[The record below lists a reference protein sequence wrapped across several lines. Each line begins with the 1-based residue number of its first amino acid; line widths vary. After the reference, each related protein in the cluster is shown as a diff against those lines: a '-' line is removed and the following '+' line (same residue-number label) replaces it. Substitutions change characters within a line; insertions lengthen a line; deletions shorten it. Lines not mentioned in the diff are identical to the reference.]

1 MINSLVNF
9 NYWLNSNWWSRASN
23 KNLNEKI
30 CNTDFSFTFHTLLGE
45 QFVCMCA
52 QSLHHVCSLWPQDHS
67 PPGSSTHGVFQAR
80 ILGWISMPSFRGSFQ
95 LRDRTQIFCIGRKIL
110 YHWATQE
117 VPRDTIYSN
126 IKSNMVYNLTI
137 LNYIPSL

>member
-1 MINSLVNF
+1 MINSLVNC

-30 CNTDFSFTFHTLLGE
+30 CNTDCSFIFHTLLGE
-45 QFVCMCA
+45 QFVCVLSRSIISDLC
-52 QSLHHVCSLWPQDHS
+52 DHRTIVHQAPLPMVFS
-67 PPGSSTHGVFQAR
+67 RQEYWGEFPCPPSGG
-80 ILGWISMPSFRGSFQ
+80 LFQ

-126 IKSNMVYNLTI
+126 FKSNMVYNFTI